1 MRMIRLLL
9 LLLLLLIMMMMMVMM
24 MMMLPIESSCGND
37 RNAGVL
43 SSRLPE
49 SGGGAKYVLLL

>member
-1 MRMIRLLL
+1 
-9 LLLLLLIMMMMMVMM
+9 MMMMM